1 MKFKLM
7 LKSMMIIAFTSAY
20 ANNDTPPPPE
30 LPFEAADGTS
40 LTSYQNGEA
49 GDLGAYDNDKNQ
61 VIVDPATKQTA
72 GQIAP
77 PMHFEQRQEEL
88 DEPLL
93 QDQQTQIPQ
102 EEPKP
107 WPKLKKRPKVL
118 DKATEKLSSNAVA
131 ESEKPKGLDLGLQ
144 SGITIKPK
152 PGRTESVIIAKGKL
166 NRIVTPY
173 AEPKVLTVDNVETRV
188 DGSAIYIATDSE
200 SPVSMFISDTE
211 SGNAASLQLSP
222 QELVMPVEIR
232 IDGDPKANASEAGSS
247 KNDRLFRQDSP
258 YITEVKAIMQNLGKQ
273 QIPQGFTLED
283 LTDELRAMTFCHDP
297 GLTYRPGQLL
307 SGHDSR
313 IVVLIAQNNGLLATT
328 FEESFCA
335 SENTM
340 AVAAWP
346 KVRLEPGEK
355 TEIYLLLRLPEG
367 NSGEEI
373 RPALL

>member
-1 MKFKLM
+1 MKFKLIIN
-7 LKSMMIIAFTSAY
+7 SMVIIAFTSAY

-30 LPFEAADGTS
+30 LPFEAADGSS

-61 VIVDPATKQTA
+61 VILDPAAKQTA
-72 GQIAP
+72 GQITP
-77 PMHFEQRQEEL
+77 PTHFQPRQEVAN
-88 DEPLL
+88 EPLL
-93 QDQQTQIPQ
+93 QDQQTQIPPV
-102 EEPKP
+102 EPKP
-107 WPKLKKRPKVL
+107 EPKPKKRPKVL
-118 DKATEKLSSNAVA
+118 DKVPEKSSESSTESSKNQ
-131 ESEKPKGLDLGLQ
+131 KGLDLGLQ

-152 PGRTESVIIAKGKL
+152 PGRTESVIIARGKL

-173 AEPKVLTVDNVETRV
+173 LEPKVLTVDNVETKV

-232 IDGDPKANASEAGSS
+232 IEGDPKANASEAGSS

-258 YITEVKAIMQNLGKQ
+258 YISEVKSIMQNLGKQ

-283 LTDELRAMTFCHDP
+283 LTDDLRAMTFCHDP
-297 GLTYRPGQLL
+297 SLTYWPGQLL

-367 NSGEEI
+367 KSGEEI

>member
-1 MKFKLM
+1 MKFKLTIKAM
-7 LKSMMIIAFTSAY
+7 VILAITSAY

-30 LPFEAADGTS
+30 LPFEATDGS
-40 LTSYQNGEA
+40 PLTSYQNGEA
-49 GDLGAYDNDKNQ
+49 GDMGAYDNSDGQ
-61 VIVDPATKQTA
+61 VIVDQGGKQSTN
-72 GQIAP
+72 QITP
-77 PMHFEQRQEEL
+77 PTHFQPRPRAQ

-93 QDQQTQIPQ
+93 QDQQPLAQ
-102 EEPKP
+102 EAPKLPPKP
-107 WPKLKKRPKVL
+107 KKRPKVL
-118 DKATEKLSSNAVA
+118 DKGPEKIPENPGENTKNS
-131 ESEKPKGLDLGLQ
+131 KGLDLGLQ

-152 PGRTESVIIAKGKL
+152 PGRTDSVIIARGKL

-173 AEPKVLTVDNVETRV
+173 AEPKVLTVDNVETKV

-200 SPVSMFISDTE
+200 SPVSMFISDSE
-211 SGNAASLQLSP
+211 SGSAASLQLSP

-232 IDGDPKANASEAGSS
+232 IEGDPKANA
-247 KNDRLFRQDSP
+247 NDSGVSGNDKLFRHDSP
-258 YITEVKAIMQNLGKQ
+258 YIADVKSIMQNLGKQ

-283 LTDELRAMTFCHDP
+283 LTDELRAVTFCHDP
-297 GLTYRPGQLL
+297 GLTYWPGQLL

-313 IVVLIAQNNGLLATT
+313 IVVLIAQNNGLVATT

-367 NSGEEI
+367 KSGEEI